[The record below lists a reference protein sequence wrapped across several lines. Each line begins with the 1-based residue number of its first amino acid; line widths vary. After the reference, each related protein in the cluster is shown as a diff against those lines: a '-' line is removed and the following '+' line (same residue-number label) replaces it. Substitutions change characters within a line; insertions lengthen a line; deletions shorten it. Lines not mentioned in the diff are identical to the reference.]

1 MILFQIGLVMPTE
14 IERIKDQIQKTFY
27 SDAWHGGSVMEF
39 LSEISAKEAASRPLK
54 ARHSIWELV
63 PHMETWKRVARYALE
78 RKEIGRISLEEDW
91 PPIEDV
97 SEESWAQTV
106 ESLREEHEAL
116 VGALSHLNEE
126 RLEATVPGRSYSFYT
141 LLHGVIHHD
150 LYHLGQIAVLKM
162 KKK

>member
-1 MILFQIGLVMPTE
+1 MSTE
-14 IERIKDQIQKTFY
+14 IERIKDQMRKTFY

-39 LSEISAKEAASRPLK
+39 LSEIGAEEAASRPLK

-63 PHMETWKRVARYALE
+63 PHMETWKRVARKAVE
-78 RKEIGRISLEEDW
+78 GEKMGRISPEEDW

-106 ESLREEHEAL
+106 ESLKEEHEAL
-116 VGALSHLNEE
+116 MGALSRLSEE
-126 RLEATVPGRSYSFYT
+126 RLGETVPGRSYSFYT

-150 LYHLGQIAVLKM
+150 LYHLGQIAVLKE
-162 KKK
+162 KKE

>member
-1 MILFQIGLVMPTE
+1 MVVSTE
-14 IERIKDQIQKTFY
+14 IDRIKDQMQKTFY

-78 RKEIGRISLEEDW
+78 GKEIGRISPEENW

-97 SEESWAQTV
+97 SEESWARTV

-116 VGALSHLNEE
+116 VGALSRLSEE
-126 RLEATVPGRSYSFYT
+126 RLGETVPGRSYSFYT

-150 LYHLGQIAVLKM
+150 LYHLGQIAILKE
-162 KKK
+162 KKE

>member
-1 MILFQIGLVMPTE
+1 MSTE
-14 IERIKDQIQKTFY
+14 IERIKDQMQKIFY

-39 LSEISAKEAASRPLK
+39 LSEISAKEAASHLLK

-78 RKEIGRISLEEDW
+78 GKEIGRISPEEDW

-97 SEESWAQTV
+97 SEESWTRTV
-106 ESLREEHEAL
+106 QSLKEEHEAL
-116 VGALSHLNEE
+116 VGALSRLSDE
-126 RLEATVPGRSYSFYT
+126 RLVVTVPGRSHSFYT

-150 LYHLGQIAVLKM
+150 LYHLGQIAILKE
-162 KKK
+162 KKE